1 MWPVD
6 QNWPTKGFN
15 ESGKNAQILNVGDGF
30 YFNKKKYFRSLRS
43 YFQENKGGE
52 DRSY

>member
-1 MWPVD
+1 MWPVG

-15 ESGKNAQILNVGDGF
+15 ESGKNAQILNVGDGL
-30 YFNKKKYFRSLRS
+30 YFNKKTYFLTRS